1 MISNLSTR
9 LWFATTSIPAIRAEN
24 ILPVLTMLILW
35 IGLRHMGVQEER
47 AFVMAVVVAEAYA
60 IWRNLPDAAFSL
72 RKVRSGKPGMLMWPV
87 LGLVTLAAVQLWLN
101 DPLFTQ
107 RVLSGMCVFF
117 LVIMILGIRRE
128 KDMLERVVPQQSAD
142 GKPVERVSLLRVNAL
157 AAAMVI
163 AVNELLIAGETL
175 AVWITVM
182 PVFVLF
188 LHGFYWFM
196 VLMVLPPQ
204 EKVA

>member
-1 MISNLSTR
+1 MIHNLSTR
-9 LWFATTSIPAIRAEN
+9 LWFASTSIPAIRAEN

-35 IGLRHMGVQEER
+35 IGLRHLGVHEDR

-72 RKVRSGKPGMLMWPV
+72 RKVRSGRPGMLMWPV
-87 LGLVTLAAVQLWLN
+87 LGLVTLAALQLWLN

-107 RVLSGMCVFF
+107 RVLTGMCVFF

-142 GKPVERVSLLRVNAL
+142 GTPVERVSLLRVNAL

-163 AVNELLIAGETL
+163 AVNELLIVGETL

-196 VLMVLPPQ
+196 VLMVLPLHG
-204 EKVA
+204 KAA

>member
-1 MISNLSTR
+1 MIHNLSTR
-9 LWFATTSIPAIRAEN
+9 LWFASTSIPAIRAEN

-35 IGLRHMGVQEER
+35 IGLRHLGVHEDR

-72 RKVRSGKPGMLMWPV
+72 RKVRSGRPGMLMWPV
-87 LGLVTLAAVQLWLN
+87 LGLVALAALQLWLN

-107 RVLSGMCVFF
+107 RVLTGMCVFF

-142 GKPVERVSLLRVNAL
+142 GTPVERVSLLRVNAL

-163 AVNELLIAGETL
+163 AVNELLIVGETL

-196 VLMVLPPQ
+196 VLMVLPLHG
-204 EKVA
+204 KAA

>member
-1 MISNLSTR
+1 MIHNLSTR
-9 LWFATTSIPAIRAEN
+9 LWFASTSIPAIRAEN

-35 IGLRHMGVQEER
+35 IGLRHMGVHEDR

-72 RKVRSGKPGMLMWPV
+72 RKVRSGRPGMLMWPV
-87 LGLVTLAAVQLWLN
+87 LGLVALAALQLWLN

-107 RVLSGMCVFF
+107 RVLTGMCVFF

-142 GKPVERVSLLRVNAL
+142 GTPVERVSLLRVNAL

-204 EKVA
+204 GKAA

>member
-1 MISNLSTR
+1 
-9 LWFATTSIPAIRAEN
+9 
-24 ILPVLTMLILW
+24 
-35 IGLRHMGVQEER
+35 
-47 AFVMAVVVAEAYA
+47 
-60 IWRNLPDAAFSL
+60 
-72 RKVRSGKPGMLMWPV
+72 V
-87 LGLVTLAAVQLWLN
+87 LGLVALAALQLWLN

-107 RVLSGMCVFF
+107 RVLTGMCVFF

-142 GKPVERVSLLRVNAL
+142 GTPVERVSLLRVNAL

-163 AVNELLIAGETL
+163 AVNELLIVGETL

-196 VLMVLPPQ
+196 VLMVLPLHG
-204 EKVA
+204 KAA